1 MNKIRSQP
9 AVSVDSLPQ
18 PRKIALV
25 VRYFCRPLQKR
36 GRNMQGI
43 KRLFAA
49 AAIMAVAAALGGCLH
64 GHHAKQVTHKPMKLG
79 AADTVIEQVR
89 V

>member
-1 MNKIRSQP
+1 
-9 AVSVDSLPQ
+9 
-18 PRKIALV
+18 
-25 VRYFCRPLQKR
+25 
-36 GRNMQGI
+36 MQSF

-49 AAIMAVAAALGGCLH
+49 VAIMAVAAALGGCLH

-89 V
+89 A

>member
-1 MNKIRSQP
+1 
-9 AVSVDSLPQ
+9 
-18 PRKIALV
+18 
-25 VRYFCRPLQKR
+25 
-36 GRNMQGI
+36 MQGL

-49 AAIMAVAAALGGCLH
+49 VAIMAVAAALGGCLH

-79 AADTVIEQVR
+79 AADTVIEQVAR

>member
-1 MNKIRSQP
+1 
-9 AVSVDSLPQ
+9 
-18 PRKIALV
+18 
-25 VRYFCRPLQKR
+25 
-36 GRNMQGI
+36 MQGL

-49 AAIMAVAAALGGCLH
+49 VAVMAVAAALGGCGLH

-79 AADTVIEQVR
+79 AADTVIEQVAR

>member
-1 MNKIRSQP
+1 M
-9 AVSVDSLPQ
+9 SL
-18 PRKIALV
+18 
-25 VRYFCRPLQKR
+25 
-36 GRNMQGI
+36 

-49 AAIMAVAAALGGCLH
+49 VAIIGFTAALGGCLH